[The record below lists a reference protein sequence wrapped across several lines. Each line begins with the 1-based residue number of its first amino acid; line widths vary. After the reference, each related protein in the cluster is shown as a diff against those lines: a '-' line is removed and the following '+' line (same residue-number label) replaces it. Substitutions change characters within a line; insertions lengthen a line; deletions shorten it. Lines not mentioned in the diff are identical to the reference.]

1 MLLAEFPAVEAAA
14 CPALPPA
21 WRSLEDLPPAWR
33 SLEDLPPA
41 AGWRTQTGWMFGG
54 LFPSPGFT
62 LLAGQLENIHLTCDT
77 FVLVTLRAFDN
88 RGLNTEH
95 MSTPSPQIQSG
106 WGKIPHHGPDS
117 EFIYSLSLFIFLSFT
132 FWACFTICVFSL
144 PNGNVSLA
152 PHRNIQERRI
162 WVGFFVKFPAQCCV

>member
-77 FVLVTLRAFDN
+77 FVLVTLWAFDN

-95 MSTPSPQIQSG
+95 TSFEKALHPRKFRVDG
-106 WGKIPHHGPDS
+106 GKYHTTALTVNV
-117 EFIYSLSLFIFLSFT
+117 FILCHSSFFCLSLSEPVSPFVSSLSQMEM
-132 FWACFTICVFSL
+132 WA
-144 PNGNVSLA
+144 
-152 PHRNIQERRI
+152 
-162 WVGFFVKFPAQCCV
+162 

>member
-1 MLLAEFPAVEAAA
+1 MLLAELPDVEAAA
-14 CPALPPA
+14 CPALPLA

-41 AGWRTQTGWMFGG
+41 AGWRRQTWWMFGG

-88 RGLNTEH
+88 LNMEH
-95 MSTPSPQIQSG
+95 MSFEKALHPHKFRVDG
-106 WGKIPHHGPDS
+106 GKYHTTVLMVNV
-117 EFIYSLSLFIFLSFT
+117 FILCHSSFFSLSLSEPVSPFVSSLS
-132 FWACFTICVFSL
+132 
-144 PNGNVSLA
+144 PM
-152 PHRNIQERRI
+152 EM
-162 WVGFFVKFPAQCCV
+162 